1 MEITIPRHD
10 ILTYISTKIP
20 FTVTSLYD
28 GLLACDAPWLRL
40 VLYVRYSFPMN
51 YYFFQA
57 HHSA

>member
-20 FTVTSLYD
+20 FTVISLYD

-40 VLYVRYSFPMN
+40 DLYARYSFPMN
-51 YYFFQA
+51 SSFSHA
-57 HHSA
+57 HG

>member
-1 MEITIPRHD
+1 MEITIPRHN

-20 FTVTSLYD
+20 FTVISLYY

-51 YYFFQA
+51 SSFPHA
-57 HHSA
+57 HN

>member
-20 FTVTSLYD
+20 FTVTSLYY
-28 GLLACDAPWLRL
+28 GLFACDAPWLRL
-40 VLYVRYSFPMN
+40 VLYARCSFPMN

>member
-10 ILTYISTKIP
+10 ILTYISTKIS

-40 VLYVRYSFPMN
+40 DLYARCGFPMN
-51 YYFFQA
+51 SSFSHA
-57 HHSA
+57 HG

>member
-20 FTVTSLYD
+20 FTVTSLYY

-40 VLYVRYSFPMN
+40 DLYARCGFPMN
-51 YYFFQA
+51 SSFPHA
-57 HHSA
+57 HN

>member
-10 ILTYISTKIP
+10 ILTYISTKIS

-40 VLYVRYSFPMN
+40 DLYARCGFPMN
-51 YYFFQA
+51 SSFPHA
-57 HHSA
+57 HN

>member
-20 FTVTSLYD
+20 FTVISLYYS
-28 GLLACDAPWLRL
+28 LLACDAPCLRHE
-40 VLYVRYSFPMN
+40 LYARRSFPMN
-51 YYFFQA
+51 YCFSQA